1 MTRTFKELQEE
12 NERLRKN
19 NEFLQDQL
27 EHWKFDWQEFVMFL
41 IDDYGLELI
50 ENLKGSD
57 VVERAYEQW
66 CFKKGYRKQM
76 NGQFSLYYGGKKIA
90 EKVEVEITYNEPVF
104 SDFVKKVKE
113 GFDA

>member
-1 MTRTFKELQEE
+1 
-12 NERLRKN
+12 
-19 NEFLQDQL
+19 
-27 EHWKFDWQEFVMFL
+27 
-41 IDDYGLELI
+41 
-50 ENLKGSD
+50 
-57 VVERAYEQW
+57 
-66 CFKKGYRKQM
+66 M